1 MDENKLW
8 QIAFNHLISFNFNQ
22 YNLLLKYFG
31 NFKEAFYAHSS
42 DLRLAGLREKTIE
55 QLLLKRKAFNLC
67 EKLEFINKENISV
80 CFYEDPNY
88 PIFLKN
94 IFSPSP
100 LLYYRGNL
108 NIDWKMSLSVV
119 GARNYSYYGE
129 RIINNFIPKLVEKS
143 INIIS
148 GLALGIDSLAHTR
161 SIESG
166 GQTVAVLGSGID
178 DESIYPFQNKKLFYD
193 IIANNGLVLS
203 EFCPRTKPVSF
214 NFPQRNRIIAGLS
227 MSTLVVE
234 AGEKSGSLI
243 TANQAL
249 EEGRNVLV
257 FPGDVYNYNFIGAN
271 NLIKNGAYLINNLDD
286 ICQFFLLGQNNI
298 NQKEKENDFTKK
310 FDNSQNKLELDILK
324 ILKKGACHVDRV
336 IELTGANISEISAI
350 LMVWEIGGVIKDLGG
365 KNYILA

>member
-42 DLRLAGLREKTIE
+42 DLRLAGLKEKTIE
-55 QLLLKRKAFNLC
+55 QLILKRKTFNLW
-67 EKLEFINKENISV
+67 EGLKFINKENISV
-80 CFYEDPNY
+80 CFYEDPDY

-94 IFSPSP
+94 IFSPPP

-119 GARNYSYYGE
+119 GARNHSYYGE
-129 RIINNFIPKLVEKS
+129 KIINSFIPQLVKKS
-143 INIIS
+143 INIVS
-148 GLALGIDSLAHTR
+148 GLALGIDSLAHVR
-161 SIESG
+161 SIENS
-166 GQTVAVLGSGID
+166 GQTVAVLGSGLD
-178 DESIYPFQNKKLFYD
+178 NGSIYPYKNKKLFYD
-193 IIANNGLVLS
+193 IIDNNGLVLS
-203 EFCPRTKPVSF
+203 EFCPKTKPLSF

-227 MSTLVVE
+227 MSTLVIE

-257 FPGDVYNYNFIGAN
+257 FPGDVCGRSFVGSN
-271 NLIKNGAYLINNLDD
+271 NLIKNGAYLVNNTDD
-286 ICQFFLLGQNNI
+286 IYQFY
-298 NQKEKENDFTKK
+298 
-310 FDNSQNKLELDILK
+310 
-324 ILKKGACHVDRV
+324 VV
-336 IELTGANISEISAI
+336 I
-350 LMVWEIGGVIKDLGG
+350 
-365 KNYILA
+365 

>member
-1 MDENKLW
+1 MNENKLW

-94 IFSPSP
+94 IFSPPP

-119 GARNYSYYGE
+119 GARNHSYYGE

-178 DESIYPFQNKKLFYD
+178 DDSIYPFQNKKLFYD

-203 EFCPRTKPVSF
+203 EFCPKTKPVSF

-286 ICQFFLLGQNNI
+286 ICQFFLSGQNNI
-298 NQKEKENDFTKK
+298 NQKEKENDFIKK